1 MTRYIFSPT
10 MCQKHGQILL
20 SVMSVIKCLLRGS
33 GPAAVLE
40 YMQCVLNINC

>member
-1 MTRYIFSPT
+1 MTTCIFSPT
-10 MCQKHGQILL
+10 MCRKHGQILL
-20 SVMSVIKCLLRGS
+20 SVMAVIKFLLRGS